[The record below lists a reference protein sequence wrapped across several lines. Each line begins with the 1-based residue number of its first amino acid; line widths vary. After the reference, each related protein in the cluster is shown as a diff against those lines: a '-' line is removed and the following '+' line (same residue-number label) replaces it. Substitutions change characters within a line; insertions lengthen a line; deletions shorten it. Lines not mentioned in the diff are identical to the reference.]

1 MQKQEECREDARIYH
16 AIHNRQTISE
26 KESPENNSEP
36 YQQSQ
41 IPRIRILKVQRE
53 MPLPDTSEVRN
64 KDEKQT
70 EGTDRQWKQMEQ
82 SREEEEIQ
90 EVYQKMANDRK
101 GTWRTAEMLNS
112 ALTKTILV
120 DRLGYPSMSA
130 HYLKIRVND

>member
-1 MQKQEECREDARIYH
+1 
-16 AIHNRQTISE
+16 
-26 KESPENNSEP
+26 
-36 YQQSQ
+36 
-41 IPRIRILKVQRE
+41 

-70 EGTDRQWKQMEQ
+70 EGADRQWKQMEQ